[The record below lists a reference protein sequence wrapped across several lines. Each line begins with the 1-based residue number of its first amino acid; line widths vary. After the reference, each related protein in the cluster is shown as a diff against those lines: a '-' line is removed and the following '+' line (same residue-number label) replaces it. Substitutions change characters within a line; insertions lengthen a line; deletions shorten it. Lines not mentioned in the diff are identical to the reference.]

1 MPKGE
6 RARVTKGW
14 IALYRR
20 PVSPTLAQSPFLSTC
35 LCLSASPLSLGY
47 LDSVSAS
54 FSHASLSVICLCF
67 SPSLSLSVFRIL
79 LNLSVAACLPVCL
92 SLSVCLSLFPS
103 LLANCLLPEINC
115 CRTRERVD
123 DRLLQRH
130 FYLKRKVLAA
140 VFTSRARKRISER
153 HANSTETTK
162 AAIPRLVFTV

>member
-20 PVSPTLAQSPFLSTC
+20 PVSPTLVQSPFLSTC

-67 SPSLSLSVFRIL
+67 SPSLCLSSQVSLSLFL
-79 LNLSVAACLPVCL
+79 YLSQSLSISIPVCL
-92 SLSVCLSLFPS
+92 SHSSKFICSCLPACLSVSVCLSLFPS
-103 LLANCLLPEINC
+103 LLANCLLPETNC

-123 DRLLQRH
+123 D
-130 FYLKRKVLAA
+130 
-140 VFTSRARKRISER
+140 
-153 HANSTETTK
+153 
-162 AAIPRLVFTV
+162 